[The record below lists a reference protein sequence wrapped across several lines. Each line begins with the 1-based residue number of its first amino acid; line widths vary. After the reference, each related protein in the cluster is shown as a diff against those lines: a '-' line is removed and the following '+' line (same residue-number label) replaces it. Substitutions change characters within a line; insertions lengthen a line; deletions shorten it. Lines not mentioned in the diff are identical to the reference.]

1 MLLSFPRLLFETES
15 RLITPSLPSLPRREA
30 EFRKRFKKRGE
41 GGKEGFCIPCTR
53 SSMEKGLTRGV
64 VRFRGCLA
72 DVLQGLLLRRQL
84 QHETSRKRPSGGPL
98 TAAHRGR
105 CFNQQLQHRPRSPLP
120 FQPLSLSPP
129 ALRHSCIFPPRILS
143 SSSPYLSPPP
153 LLPLFSPWLFTTN
166 AKDRRK
172 PTCAPEILRYFLPG
186 RKYHE
191 NKYIRCISEAA
202 KVERQR

>member
-1 MLLSFPRLLFETES
+1 
-15 RLITPSLPSLPRREA
+15 
-30 EFRKRFKKRGE
+30 
-41 GGKEGFCIPCTR
+41 
-53 SSMEKGLTRGV
+53 MEKGLTRGV

-120 FQPLSLSPP
+120 FQPLSLS
-129 ALRHSCIFPPRILS
+129 LPPRPPSLLHFS
-143 SSSPYLSPPP
+143 TTHSFFLLFLPFSPP

>member
-41 GGKEGFCIPCTR
+41 RGGSGGEEGFCIPCTR

-129 ALRHSCIFPPRILS
+129 RPPSLLHFSTTHSFFLLS
-143 SSSPYLSPPP
+143 LPFSPP

-172 PTCAPEILRYFLPG
+172 PAYLCT
-186 RKYHE
+186 
-191 NKYIRCISEAA
+191 
-202 KVERQR
+202 

>member
-41 GGKEGFCIPCTR
+41 RGGSGGEEGFCIPCTR

-153 LLPLFSPWLFTTN
+153 PPPSIFALV
-166 AKDRRK
+166 
-172 PTCAPEILRYFLPG
+172 I
-186 RKYHE
+186 YHQC
-191 NKYIRCISEAA
+191 KG
-202 KVERQR
+202 

>member
-1 MLLSFPRLLFETES
+1 
-15 RLITPSLPSLPRREA
+15 
-30 EFRKRFKKRGE
+30 
-41 GGKEGFCIPCTR
+41 
-53 SSMEKGLTRGV
+53 MEKGLTRGV

-120 FQPLSLSPP
+120 FQPLSLSLPP
-129 ALRHSCIFPPRILS
+129 PPSVTLAFFHHAFFL
-143 SSSPYLSPPP
+143 PPLLTFLPP

-172 PTCAPEILRYFLPG
+172 PTCAPEILRYFLPC